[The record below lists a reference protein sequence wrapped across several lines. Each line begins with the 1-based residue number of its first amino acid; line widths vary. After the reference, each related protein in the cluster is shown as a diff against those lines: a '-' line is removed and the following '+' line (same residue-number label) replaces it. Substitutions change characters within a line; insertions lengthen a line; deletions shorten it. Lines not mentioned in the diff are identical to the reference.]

1 MQRTGVKN
9 VKVEVFPYIATRD
22 NREKMSV
29 NSDKGI
35 HLPGK
40 YDLSFFTPWGVLV
53 AL

>member
-9 VKVEVFPYIATRD
+9 MKVVVFPYIATRD

-29 NSDKGI
+29 SSDKGMN
-35 HLPGK
+35 LSEK